1 MAKKRNGLF
10 GEDKQFHQLPTV
22 YSFNY
27 AIINVVIYVTGISR
41 RNESISSTLHPF
53 YLSVNLSFHQN
64 SSVFVKKIKIKK
76 KSSMSSRINFDDA
89 KKNMREDRTAIT
101 QLFNLIIEH
110 LLIPLSCAYLY
121 LLRFDFYLFLVMS
134 VS

>member
-1 MAKKRNGLF
+1 
-10 GEDKQFHQLPTV
+10 
-22 YSFNY
+22 
-27 AIINVVIYVTGISR
+27 
-41 RNESISSTLHPF
+41 
-53 YLSVNLSFHQN
+53 
-64 SSVFVKKIKIKK
+64 
-76 KSSMSSRINFDDA
+76 MSSRINFDDA